1 MRLRPA
7 FTRWPRGRLRSED
20 GYTMIAVMGAI
31 TLISMLAGATL
42 AATNG
47 DVNLVQR
54 DLDYKR
60 AHAAAQAGIADY
72 SFHLNND
79 NSYWARCTTVPEPNA
94 VNQKGSTAKR
104 RKVPGTSDA
113 EYAIELLPATGK
125 SQCETAKPV
134 ESMLEQSG
142 PRTGSFRI
150 KVTGYA
156 GNAKASLVATYKRAS
171 LLDYVYFTQLETL
184 DPVTYW
190 TQTMINGAYTQC
202 AKFYREGRSSQNIPG
217 TSQKCIEINFVSGD
231 QIKGPLHTNDELLV
245 CGTPKFGRTA
255 ADPIEVGAP
264 PKGWRANSGCSGNNP
279 EFVGPFVTTAPV
291 LKPPATNGRLKT
303 IAGSSYTYSCQTKI
317 ELEGAQM
324 KVTRNT
330 GSNTTTT
337 STVAFPSSG
346 VVYVQNGS
354 CPGSAWPACSSA
366 YSPFTTN
373 YPTGSDCG
381 TVLVKGTYSGELTI
395 AAENDII
402 IEGELKRSSGSQ
414 GLLGLI
420 ANNFVRIKHP
430 FCREKKSGE
439 TGGVEGCP
447 SNKVPAETAPSSSG
461 NAECHGGEN
470 ATGSLSDLKVEA
482 AILAIEHSFIVD
494 HYDCGN
500 DLNTL
505 TVKGAI
511 SQKFRGT
518 VGTTNDTG
526 YIKNYE
532 YDDRLRYMEPPNFL
546 DPIEPAW
553 HIQRETLTFE

>member
-1 MRLRPA
+1 MRLRLR
-7 FTRWPRGRLRSED
+7 TRLAEEG

-31 TLISMLAGATL
+31 TLVSMLAGATL
-42 AATNG
+42 AASNG
-47 DVNLVQR
+47 DVNLVQH

-79 NSYWARCTTVPEPNA
+79 NSYWARCTNVPEPNA

-104 RKVPGTSDA
+104 RTVPGSTDA
-113 EYAIELLPATGK
+113 EYAIELLPATNQSK
-125 SQCETAKPV
+125 CDTAKPV

-150 KVTGYA
+150 RSTGYA
-156 GNAKASLVATYKRAS
+156 GEAKVSAVATYKRAS

-190 TQTMINGAYTQC
+190 TTTMVNGAYTQC
-202 AKFYREGRSSQNIPG
+202 TKFYREGRANQNIPG

-231 QIKGPLHTNDELLV
+231 EIKGPLHTNDELLI

-255 ADPIEVGAP
+255 ADSIEVGAAP
-264 PKGWRANSGCSGNNP
+264 QGWRANSSCSGNSP
-279 EFVGPFVTTAPV
+279 TFIGPFVTTAPV

-303 IAGSSYTYSCQTKI
+303 IAGETYTYSCQTKI
-317 ELEGAQM
+317 ELEGTQM

-330 GSNTTTT
+330 GDNVTTT

-346 VVYVQNGS
+346 VIYVKGSS
-354 CPGSAWPACSSA
+354 CPGTKWPSCSTE
-366 YSPFTTN
+366 YSPRTVT
-373 YPTGSDCG
+373 YPEGSDCG
-381 TVLVKGTYSGELTI
+381 TVLVSGNYSGELTI
-395 AAENDII
+395 AAENDIVI
-402 IEGELKRSSGSQ
+402 TGNITRNSGTQ

-420 ANNFVRIKHP
+420 ANNFVRVKHP
-430 FCREKKSGE
+430 FCRTASGAA
-439 TGGVEGCP
+439 EGCP
-447 SNKVPAETAPSSSG
+447 SGQIPAETAPNESG
-461 NAECHGGEN
+461 GTECHGGSN
-470 ATGSLSDLKVEA
+470 ASGTLTSPTIEA
-482 AILAIEHSFIVD
+482 AILAIDHSFIVD
-494 HYDCGN
+494 HYDCGAE
-500 DLNTL
+500 LGTL

-518 VGTTNDTG
+518 VGTTAPTG
-526 YIKNYE
+526 YKKNYE

-553 HIQRETLTFE
+553 HIQRETLDFG